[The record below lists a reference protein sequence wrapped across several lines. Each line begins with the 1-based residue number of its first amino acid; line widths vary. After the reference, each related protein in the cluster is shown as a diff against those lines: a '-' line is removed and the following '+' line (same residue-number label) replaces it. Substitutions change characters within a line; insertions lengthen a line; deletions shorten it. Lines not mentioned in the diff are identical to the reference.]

1 MYVGR
6 INCLDILLFTF
17 VVRFVLTINTLE
29 NPRFDVQNVR
39 ASERNE
45 SVYNVY
51 QSHETVTL
59 CVCLHLLIDVLS

>member
-6 INCLDILLFTF
+6 IHYLDILLFTF
-17 VVRFVLTINTLE
+17 VVRFVLAINTLE
-29 NPRFDVQNVR
+29 YPRFDVQNVR